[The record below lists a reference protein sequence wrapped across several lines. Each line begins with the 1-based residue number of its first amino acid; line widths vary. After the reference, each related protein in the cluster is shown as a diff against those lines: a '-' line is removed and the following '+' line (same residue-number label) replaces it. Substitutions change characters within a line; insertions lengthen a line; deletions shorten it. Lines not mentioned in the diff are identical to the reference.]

1 MRLRYLIPPLLL
13 CVVAAGV
20 VTAHAASDRQSSFS
34 TAAAQLRAQ
43 WDRDQA
49 QGVPASSLAPLR
61 SQLASQQPTAA
72 WWSPGWLGDDGQTL
86 LGRLQSETTAA
97 WSAALDAQRTQ
108 AQALITQWNDFAQ
121 QQTSWLASDAVASA
135 AQWSNQLGAAKTP
148 ASIETLTTSWKGFLA
163 QQRTAVVAAQQ
174 AKLAEALK
182 SAGGPQAVLASA
194 RHLVAV
200 AASANLDAGNV
211 DPLATQLSNQIA
223 AGDNTSAITTGEHL
237 LPAIASL
244 QSLVNLNNQVSGQ
257 VLPLLW
263 NVDQAAAEGTPK
275 AAALAAQQAGIGAQF
290 ERPGHQTSS
299 TPGRRGG
306 HVAAEPDHRRARR
319 QPVRS
324 PRGGGQADHHLA
336 LAAGDGLLSGRL
348 RRQGNPGDHRPAA
361 AAHTHRALL
370 CVQQAHQLHVRL
382 AVAEGIAVLLQP
394 HPVPMGH
401 GVRRRRLLHPRR
413 LVGIDGLLRSG
424 RPEQPAGG
432 QPWLR
437 PHADTGDGVG
447 VLLDID
453 RHPGGHQ
460 RLTSK
465 RARMFL

>member
-34 TAAAQLRAQ
+34 TAAQLRAQ

-61 SQLASQQPTAA
+61 SQAGQPAA
-72 WWSPGWLGDDGQTL
+72 DGGVVVPGWLGDDGQTL

-135 AQWSNQLGAAKTP
+135 AQWSNQLGAATTP

-223 AGDNTSAITTGEHL
+223 SGDNTDAITTGEHL

-263 NVDQAAAEGTPK
+263 NVDQAEAEGTPK

-290 ERPGHQTSS
+290 RAAR
-299 TPGRRGG
+299 TPDQLNA
-306 HVAAEPDHRRARR
+306 VAAAVTSLQSQIAAELAANQCGH
-319 QPVRS
+319 PVGAGKQITIS
-324 PRGGGQADHHLA
+324 

-361 AAHTHRALL
+361 AAHTHRPLL
-370 CVQQAHQLHVRL
+370 GVQQAHQLHVRL

-394 HPVPMGH
+394 DAVPMGH

-413 LVGIDGLLRSG
+413 LVGVDGLVRPG

-432 QPWLR
+432 QPRLR
-437 PHADTGDGVG
+437 PHPDAGDGVG
-447 VLLDID
+447 VLLDPD
-453 RHPGGHQ
+453 RHAGGHQ
-460 RLTSK
+460 RLTSQ
-465 RARMFL
+465 RVRMFL

>member
-20 VTAHAASDRQSSFS
+20 VTAHAASDRQSNFT

-43 WDRDQA
+43 WDRDQG

-108 AQALITQWNDFAQ
+108 AQTLITQWNDFAQ

-148 ASIETLTTSWKGFLA
+148 ASIETLTTSWKGFMA

-223 AGDNTSAITTGEHL
+223 AGDNIGAITTGEHL

-290 ERPGHQTSS
+290 RAARTSDQLNA
-299 TPGRRGG
+299 
-306 HVAAEPDHRRARR
+306 VAAAVTSLQSQITTELAGNQCGH
-319 QPVRS
+319 PVGAGKQITISLSLQEMVFYQDGCAVKATPVTTGRPQLRTPTGHFSVFSKPTNFTFVS
-324 PRGGGQADHHLA
+324 PWPKGSPFYYNPTPCRWGMEFAGGGYFIHDAWWEST
-336 LAAGDGLLSGRL
+336 GSYG
-348 RRQGNPGDHRPAA
+348 PGGQNN
-361 AAHTHRALL
+361 
-370 CVQQAHQLHVRL
+370 QQAASHGCVHT
-382 AVAEGIAVLLQP
+382 P
-394 HPVPMGH
+394 TPVMEWAFSWTPIGTP
-401 GVRRRRLLHPRR
+401 V
-413 LVGIDGLLRSG
+413 VIS
-424 RPEQPAGG
+424 A
-432 QPWLR
+432 
-437 PHADTGDGVG
+437 
-447 VLLDID
+447 
-453 RHPGGHQ
+453 
-460 RLTSK
+460 
-465 RARMFL
+465 

>member
-34 TAAAQLRAQ
+34 NAAAQLRAQ

-148 ASIETLTTSWKGFLA
+148 ASIVTLTTSWKGFLA

-223 AGDNTSAITTGEHL
+223 SGDNTNAITTGEKL
-237 LPAIASL
+237 LPAMAGL

-263 NVDQAAAEGTPK
+263 NVDQAEAEGTPK
-275 AAALAAQQAGIGAQF
+275 AAALAAQQSGIGAQF
-290 ERPGHQTSS
+290 RAARTADQLNAVAAAVTSLQNQITAELAASQCGHAVGSGKVITISLSLQEMVFYQDGCVVKATPVTTGRPQLRTPTGHFSVFSKPTNFTFVSPWPKSSPFYYNPTPCRWGMEFAGGGYYIHDAWWESTSS
-299 TPGRRGG
+299 YGP
-306 HVAAEPDHRRARR
+306 
-319 QPVRS
+319 
-324 PRGGGQADHHLA
+324 GGQ
-336 LAAGDGLLSGRL
+336 
-348 RRQGNPGDHRPAA
+348 NN
-361 AAHTHRALL
+361 
-370 CVQQAHQLHVRL
+370 QQAASHGCVHT
-382 AVAEGIAVLLQP
+382 P
-394 HPVPMGH
+394 TPVMEWAYSWTRIGTP
-401 GVRRRRLLHPRR
+401 V
-413 LVGIDGLLRSG
+413 VIS
-424 RPEQPAGG
+424 A
-432 QPWLR
+432 
-437 PHADTGDGVG
+437 
-447 VLLDID
+447 
-453 RHPGGHQ
+453 
-460 RLTSK
+460 
-465 RARMFL
+465 

>member
-135 AQWSNQLGAAKTP
+135 AQWSNQLGAATTP

-223 AGDNTSAITTGEHL
+223 SGDNTGAITTGEHL

-290 ERPGHQTSS
+290 RAAR
-299 TPGRRGG
+299 TPDQLNA
-306 HVAAEPDHRRARR
+306 VAAAVTSLQSQIATELAANQCGH
-319 QPVRS
+319 PVGAGKVITISLSLQEMVFYQDGCVVKATPVTTGRPQLRTPTGHFSVFSKPTNFTFVS
-324 PRGGGQADHHLA
+324 PWPKGSPFYYNPTPCRWGMEFAGGGYFIHDAWWEST
-336 LAAGDGLLSGRL
+336 GSYG
-348 RRQGNPGDHRPAA
+348 PGGQNN
-361 AAHTHRALL
+361 
-370 CVQQAHQLHVRL
+370 QQAASHGCVHT
-382 AVAEGIAVLLQP
+382 P
-394 HPVPMGH
+394 TPVMEWAFSWTPIGTP
-401 GVRRRRLLHPRR
+401 V
-413 LVGIDGLLRSG
+413 VIS
-424 RPEQPAGG
+424 A
-432 QPWLR
+432 
-437 PHADTGDGVG
+437 
-447 VLLDID
+447 
-453 RHPGGHQ
+453 
-460 RLTSK
+460 
-465 RARMFL
+465 